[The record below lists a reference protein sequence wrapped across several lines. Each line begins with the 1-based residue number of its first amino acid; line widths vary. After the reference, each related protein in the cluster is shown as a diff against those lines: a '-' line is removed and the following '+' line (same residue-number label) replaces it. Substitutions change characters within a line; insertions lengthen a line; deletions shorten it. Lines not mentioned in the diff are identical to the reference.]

1 MKKLNKVL
9 MLIMSLALVAGIS
22 ACGMSGSDNSN
33 ANSSLGINDSSSINE
48 STNSD
53 DSTDSEDSTNSEEHQ
68 HVLGEWETDGVNHW
82 KECDGCEEELEKGA
96 CTPGSMYK
104 ADSENHWFE
113 CTTCG
118 GAMQTEAHD
127 YVTKY
132 DEACSMCGE
141 DRDMVTVTYKNGDEE
156 LDTITIGKGTTAD
169 DFFVDYSVV
178 TWMNGED
185 VFDLTTPVME
195 DVVLTVG
202 TKVEHAHAFTWEVG
216 TEEDE
221 GYDIGTCECGKVEKL
236 ATILEVENMQYIDIT
251 ATSAEVELVL
261 PEGFTAVSVAFGEK
275 SFGEASDNKIAIDPS
290 VMFDATEYGVCNL
303 TVIAKGTDNAEHAF
317 TMPIIAVTKFLT
329 TVEDL
334 ALLKLTEADKKIEG
348 YYVLAGDID
357 GKGATISSDKYAWN
371 GNSGFCGTLDG
382 NGYSISNITVTGC
395 GIFSHIGAG
404 AVVKDVNF
412 NGISLGAGIWGSTGA
427 PLFARVAANF
437 SKFENIT
444 VNFASIKSDINTKEY
459 GLLISRQMAV
469 GAENPNDP
477 TWKNV
482 TLNAKGLT
490 VPNVLGLQVADR
502 IKFENVVVNAGKVTV
517 LGAKDDKGEVV
528 IETREGITLNIPKQI
543 TTFTAA
549 EGDATTLTLKN
560 EAFVVDAKV
569 QVTAN
574 AIEKELTV
582 ATAGELTITLADFSI
597 TALGKLGVSV
607 MIGTQEYVFTDVWYV
622 TKVINEFADLS
633 LLSNTKNAR
642 NTGYYIL
649 GGDIHGKWGTIQGGG
664 TTAWNQNQGFGGVF
678 DGRGYTIDRF
688 SVSGYGIF
696 GGLGKGVVRNV
707 NFDMV
712 TLNAGAALLGR
723 TMYNSTIENVTLK
736 LNDYKATSGEC
747 GIFVMR
753 QTNTNAV
760 YRNITVDANGKDI
773 YNVLGREVNA
783 STTVENFVINNAGTI
798 TLYGAS
804 DTADTPITKPDGMT
818 INPAV
823 TE

>member
-33 ANSSLGINDSSSINE
+33 SNSSMGINDSSSINE

-96 CTPGSMYK
+96 CTPGSIYK

-132 DEACSMCGE
+132 DEACSTCGE

-185 VFDLTTPVME
+185 VFDLTTPIME

-236 ATILEVENMQYIDIT
+236 ATVLEVENMQYIDIT
-251 ATSAEVELVL
+251 ATSEEVELVL

-275 SFGEASDNKIAIDPS
+275 NLGEASDNKLTMDPS
-290 VMFDATEYGVCNL
+290 AAFDAAEYGVCNL
-303 TVIAKGTDNAEHAF
+303 TVVAKGADDAEHAF

-395 GIFSHIGAG
+395 GIFSHIGEG

-490 VPNVLGLQVADR
+490 VPNVLGLEVAAR
-502 IKFENVVVNAGKVTV
+502 IKFDNVVVNAGAVTV
-517 LGAKDDKGEVV
+517 LGASDGNGETV
-528 IETREGITLNIPKQI
+528 IETREGVTLNIPKQI
-543 TTFTAA
+543 KTFAAA
-549 EGDATTLTLKN
+549 EGDATTLTLKD
-560 EAFVVDAKV
+560 EVFTADTKV
-569 QVTAN
+569 KVTAN
-574 AIEKELTV
+574 AVEKELTV

-649 GGDIHGKWGTIQGGG
+649 GGDIHGKWGTIQGGA

-707 NFDMV
+707 TFDMV

-760 YRNITVDANGKDI
+760 YRNVTVDANGKNI